1 MAPLRLAI
9 AIGIGISLAAAA
21 AEADPA
27 LDRLESGLPPGW
39 SLLATGSE
47 LVLRHDRPCYVTGA
61 HHENATLAAAGAN
74 GGGAANGAGGA
85 SGVGGA
91 GAAGEAHAVAGGGP
105 LVTIE
110 LRYRLEPR
118 WTAQQIAAA
127 RAANDRIAGELR
139 TVASRY
145 RIDAIH
151 ASKGRPQPA
160 TADERA
166 RLDAYEAARSRL
178 TARLVQLPRCTL
190 GEVSVFDGSDTYAQ
204 LALQVDPP
212 EVMTEAHRVVELV
225 KQHCR

>member
-21 AEADPA
+21 AGADPA

-39 SLLATGSE
+39 TLLVTGSE
-47 LVLRHDRPCYVTGA
+47 LVLRHDRPCYLSGA
-61 HHENATLAAAGAN
+61 RRDNAAPTSD
-74 GGGAANGAGGA
+74 AGGA
-85 SGVGGA
+85 SGASGA
-91 GAAGEAHAVAGGGP
+91 REGPSVAGGGP

-118 WTAQQIAAA
+118 WTAQQIAAG

-139 TVASRY
+139 TIASRY

-151 ASKGRPQPA
+151 GSKGRPQP
-160 TADERA
+160 TTVDERA
-166 RLDAYEAARSRL
+166 RLHAYEAARSRL
-178 TARLVQLPRCTL
+178 TARLVPLPRCTL

-204 LALQVDPP
+204 LALRVDPP
-212 EVMTEAHRVVELV
+212 EAMTEAHRVVELM

>member
-9 AIGIGISLAAAA
+9 AIGISLAAAPA
-21 AEADPA
+21 VDADPA
-27 LDRLESGLPPGW
+27 LDRLEAALPPGW

-47 LVLRHDRPCYVTGA
+47 LVLRHDRPCYVTGV
-61 HHENATLAAAGAN
+61 HHDNAAPAGDA
-74 GGGAANGAGGA
+74 
-85 SGVGGA
+85 GGA
-91 GAAGEAHAVAGGGP
+91 GATSGARDARSMAAGGGP

-127 RAANDRIAGELR
+127 RAANDQIARELR

-151 ASKGRPQPA
+151 TSKGRPQPA

-166 RLDAYEAARSRL
+166 RLDGYEAARARL
-178 TARLVQLPRCTL
+178 AARLVPLPRCTL
-190 GEVSVFDGSDTYAQ
+190 GEASVFDGSDTYAQ
-204 LALQVDPP
+204 LTLQVDPP
-212 EVMTEAHRVVELV
+212 EVMTQAHRVVELM

>member
-21 AEADPA
+21 AGADPA

-47 LVLRHDRPCYVTGA
+47 LVLRHDRPCYLTGA
-61 HHENATLAAAGAN
+61 RRDSAPPTGDAG
-74 GGGAANGAGGA
+74 GSSGA
-85 SGVGGA
+85 SGASGA
-91 GAAGEAHAVAGGGP
+91 KEGPSVAGGGP
-105 LVTIE
+105 MVTIE

-151 ASKGRPQPA
+151 SSKGRPQPT

-204 LALQVDPP
+204 LALRVDPP
-212 EVMTEAHRVVELV
+212 EAMAEAHRVVELM

>member
-9 AIGIGISLAAAA
+9 AIGISLAAAPA

-27 LDRLESGLPPGW
+27 LDRLEGALPPGW

-47 LVLRHDRPCYVTGA
+47 LVLRHDRPCYVTGV
-61 HHENATLAAAGAN
+61 HRENAAPAGAAG
-74 GGGAANGAGGA
+74 GAGGA
-85 SGVGGA
+85 EAASGARDARSVA
-91 GAAGEAHAVAGGGP
+91 AGGGP

-127 RAANDRIAGELR
+127 RAANDQIAGELR

-151 ASKGRPQPA
+151 TSKGRPQPA

-166 RLDAYEAARSRL
+166 RLDGYEAARSRL
-178 TARLVQLPRCTL
+178 AARLVQLPRCTL
-190 GEVSVFDGSDTYAQ
+190 GEASVFDGSDTYAQ
-204 LALQVDPP
+204 LTLQVDPP
-212 EVMTEAHRVVELV
+212 EVMTQAHQVVELM